1 MESKSVKRTVIPKQ
15 SEPEGSCESNSSW
28 EIREITITPM
38 PLNDVIMPNKTI
50 SSWATLPNILN
61 KATFDLAAG
70 DKVAIVIPIS
80 SIIGNL
86 MFYYLMCDDELMN
99 LSSYVHHIDKENNNA
114 RLIISNANQ
123 DERRHVSI
131 VWL

>member
-1 MESKSVKRTVIPKQ
+1 METKSVKRTSVHS
-15 SEPEGSCESNSSW
+15 SEVLRSEGSNNSW
-28 EIREITITPM
+28 EIREISITPM
-38 PLNDVIMPNKTI
+38 LLSDDHSVPKTI
-50 SSWATLPNILN
+50 NNWATLPNILN

-86 MFYYLMCDDELMN
+86 MFYYLICDDELMN

-123 DERRHVSI
+123 DMRRRVSI